1 MKYSQN
7 NEQEFIV
14 NYFSG
19 RIGTFLDIGAY
30 DGVTFSN
37 TYSLLQDGWNG
48 VYLEPAK
55 GTFQSL
61 SDNLEM
67 YVKKGNAILFNQGLA
82 LHTGKSEFFDSG
94 GDAVSTTSVQ
104 HAMKWQRAV
113 RFTKTEVDVISTTD
127 LLKYF
132 DGVVFNMVSLDTEG
146 TNVELLYTLP
156 LDVMG
161 TELIVVEHDSQYNKV
176 IDYCSRFGL
185 KEIHRNGENLILAK

>member
-1 MKYSQN
+1 
-7 NEQEFIV
+7 
-14 NYFSG
+14 
-19 RIGTFLDIGAY
+19 
-30 DGVTFSN
+30 
-37 TYSLLQDGWNG
+37 
-48 VYLEPAK
+48 
-55 GTFQSL
+55 
-61 SDNLEM
+61 
-67 YVKKGNAILFNQGLA
+67 
-82 LHTGKSEFFDSG
+82 
-94 GDAVSTTSVQ
+94 
-104 HAMKWQRAV
+104 MKWQRAV